1 MKARTQIHRIA
12 TIDLGT
18 NTLLLLIAEL
28 REGGNF
34 VVLDDRAQITRLGE
48 GVDRTG
54 LLNETAQNRTLT
66 ALKDFAERC
75 RVLGVNEVVAVG
87 TSALRDAGNR
97 DEFKRRLQEECG
109 WQLRVLTGGE
119 EARYSFSAVCGGL
132 DVKGRDVMA
141 IDVGGGSTEIIW
153 GKDGAIAGWASMQLG
168 SVRLT
173 ERYLVADPPTEKE
186 CRSVIGA
193 VDQEIVKQRA
203 ALSGMKLQTAVGIAG
218 TFTTLAAVTKRLEVY
233 AHGEVHGSHLTRAEV
248 ERLIELF
255 KGKTAAERKRIPG
268 LDPGRADVIL
278 AGALLIDRIMAYFA
292 MGEVIVSDQGVRYG
306 MLYEKLQEKFHQ
318 PEPAIP

>member
-1 MKARTQIHRIA
+1 MKARTQTHRIA
-12 TIDLGT
+12 SIDLGT
-18 NTLLLLIAEL
+18 NTILLLVAEL

-48 GVDRTG
+48 GVDRTS
-54 LLNETAQNRTLT
+54 LLNESAQHRTLA

-75 RVLGVNEVVAVG
+75 RALGVNEVVAVG
-87 TSALRDAGNR
+87 TSALRDAANR
-97 DEFKRRLQEECG
+97 DEFKRRLQDECG
-109 WQLRVLTGGE
+109 WQLRVLTGEE

-132 DVKGRDVMA
+132 SVNGRDVMA
-141 IDVGGGSTEIIW
+141 IDVGGGSTEMIW
-153 GKDGAIAGWASMQLG
+153 GKDGTIAGWTSMQLG

-173 ERYLVADPPTEKE
+173 ERYLVDDPPTEEE
-186 CRSVIGA
+186 CRRVTTA
-193 VDQEIVKQRA
+193 VDQEIAKQRA

-233 AHGEVHGSHLTRAEV
+233 SHAEVHGSRLKRAEV

-278 AGALLIDRIMAYFA
+278 AGALLIDRIMAFFA
-292 MGEVIVSDQGVRYG
+292 VGEVVVSDQGVRYG
-306 MLYEKLQEKFHQ
+306 LLYEKLKEKYHQ
-318 PEPAIP
+318 PEAAIP